1 MVRPDHLTSQIG
13 PATDERSGAEAP
25 PLVELQQV
33 TFGYSGSDTVLDN
46 LELQVRRGEFLALL
60 GPSGCGKT
68 TIMNLVAGFVRP
80 QRGVVRFDGAP
91 LQGINTRVG
100 YMTQGDTL
108 LPWRTVARNV
118 QLPLEIRRVPRAR
131 ANQLIDSY
139 LRMLHLSDA
148 RDRYPS
154 ELSGGMKR
162 RALLA
167 RSLIYEPAML
177 LMDEPFAALDA
188 QLRETL
194 HRELLATV
202 AQLQQTVLFVTH
214 DITESILL
222 ADRVIVLGTRPARI
236 LDEVVIPFGDD
247 RDLAEI
253 RLSNEYVGLER
264 KIRDLL
270 RQ

>member
-1 MVRPDHLTSQIG
+1 M
-13 PATDERSGAEAP
+13 AP
-25 PLVELQQV
+25 PDQSLTRADPARATRPGADAGPLVALEGL
-33 TFGYSGSDTVLDN
+33 TFGYAHGETVLSD
-46 LELQVRRGEFLALL
+46 LDLRVERGEFLALL

-68 TIMNLVAGFVRP
+68 TIMNIVAGFVRP
-80 QRGVVRFDGAP
+80 RAGTVTFDGAP
-91 LQGINTRVG
+91 LTGINTRVG

-118 QLPLEIRRVPRAR
+118 QLPLEIRSTPRAEIR
-131 ANQLIDSY
+131 RRVDAY
-139 LRMLHLSDA
+139 LRMLHLSEA

-202 AQLQQTVLFVTH
+202 AKLHQTVMFVTH
-214 DITESILL
+214 DISESILL
-222 ADRVIVLGTRPARI
+222 SDRVIVLGTRPARI
-236 LDEVVIPFGDD
+236 LDEVTIPFGAD

-253 RLSNEYVGLER
+253 RLSTEYLDLER
-264 KIRDLL
+264 RVRDLL

>member
-1 MVRPDHLTSQIG
+1 
-13 PATDERSGAEAP
+13 
-25 PLVELQQV
+25 
-33 TFGYSGSDTVLDN
+33 
-46 LELQVRRGEFLALL
+46 
-60 GPSGCGKT
+60 
-68 TIMNLVAGFVRP
+68 
-80 QRGVVRFDGAP
+80 
-91 LQGINTRVG
+91 
-100 YMTQGDTL
+100 
-108 LPWRTVARNV
+108 WRTVARNV

-253 RLSNEYVGLER
+253 RLCNGYVGPGR
-264 KIRDLL
+264 TICDLL
-270 RQ
+270 RRSAAPPTPRAAPLTPPSIA